1 MPKGWR
7 LEGALPLTIS
17 VFWSW
22 GLWLLFLFFFAK
34 IFLNSL
40 EPLIFPIELRIDLSI
55 SAKRCSWDGFR
66 DWVRSVGKLWG
77 LLPCEQSC
85 SSVNVE
91 GLVVELPCSCR
102 MAESACD
109 TKLLRLKD
117 EALHSDITPW
127 TGGTVWTGTRRHSMD
142 SVSGELR
149 MLHRTD
155 PVALRRMPCVLGNTV
170 YTEEPWWIEEPP
182 LEEKF

>member
-22 GLWLLFLFFFAK
+22 GLWLLFLLFFAK

-40 EPLIFPIELRIDLSI
+40 EPLIFATELGSDLSI

-66 DWVRSVGKLWG
+66 GWVRSVCKLWG

-85 SSVNVE
+85 WSVNME

-102 MAESACD
+102 MAESAWD

-117 EALHSDITPW
+117 EALHGDITAW
-127 TGGTVWTGTRRHSMD
+127 SGDTVWTGTSRHSMD
-142 SVSGELR
+142 SVSGELKDAAWNR
-149 MLHRTD
+149 PCCTQEDAMC
-155 PVALRRMPCVLGNTV
+155 VGKFSVYWGALVG
-170 YTEEPWWIEEPP
+170 
-182 LEEKF
+182 